1 MAQETIFTAETNADW
16 AEGQLNFFRNR
27 FDPILA
33 AFLAKETEAARIIRP
48 ELAELLKVSAEFIM
62 AGGKRLRPAFT
73 FFGYRAVGGTD
84 DEAILKAAAPMELV
98 HAGALIHDDVMDN
111 SDIRRGKPTVHKVF
125 EKSWGS
131 AVTGTSTAIVAGD
144 QILALA
150 DRAFSEYPHFD
161 GKFQNARK
169 VFDQMTVEINYGQYL
184 DVIGN
189 LMGLVDEDWVMKVM
203 RFKTA
208 GYTVEK
214 PLLIGAILAG
224 ANSRQQEALSGYGI
238 PLGIAFQIRDDILG
252 MFGNEA
258 EVKKPVDSDLKE
270 GKKTLLVV
278 HAVSELEKQHR
289 EEERGRLFKILGN
302 QGLTKEDYEWVQN
315 LMKETGALEHCEKLV
330 ETLTERA
337 KQSLADENF
346 EPEAKKYLLGI
357 ADYLVARRH

>member
-1 MAQETIFTAETNADW
+1 MAPETINTTETDAGW
-16 AEGQLNFFRNR
+16 TEGQLNLFRNR
-27 FDPILA
+27 FDPMLA
-33 AFLAKETEAARIIRP
+33 AFLAKETEAARTIRP

-73 FFGYRAVGGTD
+73 YFGYKAVGGLD
-84 DEAILKAAAPMELV
+84 DEAILKAAVPMELV
-98 HAGALIHDDVMDN
+98 HAGALVHDDVMDN

-125 EKSWGS
+125 ERNWGS
-131 AVTGTSTAIVAGD
+131 AATGTATAIVAGD

-161 GKFQNARK
+161 GRFQDARK
-169 VFDQMTVEINYGQYL
+169 MFDQMTVEINYGQYL

-214 PLLIGAILAG
+214 PLLTGAILAG
-224 ANSRQQEALSGYGI
+224 ANSPQQETLSGYGI

-278 HAVSELEKQHR
+278 HTVEELEKQHR
-289 EEERGRLFKILGN
+289 EEDRKRFFGILGN
-302 QGLTKEDYEWVQN
+302 QGLTPEDYLWCQK
-315 LMKETGALEHCEKLV
+315 LMTETGALEYCENQV
-330 ETLTERA
+330 TVLTEQA
-337 KQSLADENF
+337 KQSLVGEDF
-346 EPEAKKYLLGI
+346 VPEAKKYLLGI

>member
-1 MAQETIFTAETNADW
+1 MTPEMIEVTETDADW
-16 AEGQLNFFRNR
+16 AEGQLNLFRNR

-33 AFLAKETEAARIIRP
+33 AFLAKETEAARTIRP

-73 FFGYRAVGGTD
+73 YFGYKAVGDQD
-84 DEAILKAAAPMELV
+84 DEAILKAAVPMELV
-98 HAGALIHDDVMDN
+98 HAGALVHDDVMDN
-111 SDIRRGKPTVHKVF
+111 SDVRRGKPTVHKVF
-125 EKSWGS
+125 EKNWGS
-131 AVTGTSTAIVAGD
+131 AATGTATAIVAGD

-161 GKFQNARK
+161 DRFQEARK
-169 VFDQMTVEINYGQYL
+169 VFDQMSVEINYGQYL

-203 RFKTA
+203 RYKTA
-208 GYTVEK
+208 GYTIEK
-214 PLLIGAILAG
+214 PLLTGAILAG
-224 ANSRQQEALSGYGI
+224 ANSQQRETLSGYGI

-289 EEERGRLFKILGN
+289 EEERGRFFKILGN
-302 QGLTKEDYEWVQN
+302 QGLTKEDYEWVQG
-315 LMKETGALEHCEKLV
+315 LMTKTGALEYCENQV
-330 ETLTERA
+330 AVLTEQA
-337 KQSLADENF
+337 KQSLATRDF
-346 EPEAKKYLLGI
+346 EPQAKKYLMGI
-357 ADYLVARRH
+357 ADYLVARRY